1 MTYLFIIN
9 PIAGKGRGLK
19 YINKIEDYFKD
30 KDGEFIIKLTEY
42 KNHAKEIAK
51 EYSSKEDYHIFAI
64 GGDGTVNEVLN
75 GIIGT
80 NSTLSIIP
88 CGTGNDFVKTLYN
101 NIEIHNYIEELSLGI
116 SSYIDIAK
124 VNDSYYLNIS
134 SVGFDA
140 EVVYNARKFKYNRFM
155 PSSLAYLAGVLYT
168 AFLFKAIP
176 LNIQVDDL
184 SINQK
189 TFLLTA
195 SNGKCYGGGIF
206 ITPEAS
212 ITDGEL
218 DICSISKVSICK
230 LLTSINKAIKG
241 NIKDIKEVSYYKGKK
256 VLVSSE
262 KEFSLNLDGELLRTK
277 KAEFEII
284 PNGIK
289 IMLPQMVSN
298 NHNVYKQD
306 SLNI

>member
-9 PIAGKGRGLK
+9 PIAGKGKGLK

-30 KDGEFIIKLTEY
+30 KDDEFIIKLTEY

-51 EYSSKEDYHIFAI
+51 EYSSKADYHVFAI

-88 CGTGNDFVKTLYN
+88 CGTGNDFVKTLYHN
-101 NIEIHNYIEELSLGI
+101 QEIDDYIEKLSLGQ
-116 SSYIDIAK
+116 STYIDIAK

-140 EVVYNARKFKYNRFM
+140 EVVYNTKKFKYNRFM

-168 AFLFKAIP
+168 AFIFKAIP
-176 LNIQVDDL
+176 LNIKVDNL
-184 SINQK
+184 TICQK

-230 LLTSINKAIKG
+230 LLMSIGKAIKG
-241 NIKDIKEVSYYKGKK
+241 NIKDIKEVTYYKGKK
-256 VLVSSE
+256 VLVTSE
-262 KEFSLNLDGELLRTK
+262 KEFSLNLDGELLRTM

-284 PNGIK
+284 PKGIK
-289 IMLPQMVSN
+289 IMLPITASN
-298 NHNVYKQD
+298 SFDLYKQD
-306 SLNI
+306 PLNI